1 MFSSFFVEARSKK
14 HLIVTFLALLE
25 WYGCAKSGSIRK
37 KPSKTFK
44 LPNGRKKPEF
54 MELVEIQ
61 AIMEA
66 IIYVAD
72 DPVRWEQFKDVF
84 PEENPETLKQALA
97 GMVEAFN
104 ARPGGM
110 IIREVAGGFRMTTR
124 PEHHEQIRAYLKT
137 RPNAKLSMA
146 ALETLAVIA
155 YKQPVTLAEILAIRG
170 KKSSTALQTLLER
183 KMVTIVGR
191 KPVVGRPILYGT
203 SKEFLIHFGLKSLS
217 ELPTLEEFAQIASEQ
232 L

>member
-1 MFSSFFVEARSKK
+1 
-14 HLIVTFLALLE
+14 
-25 WYGCAKSGSIRK
+25 
-37 KPSKTFK
+37 
-44 LPNGRKKPEF
+44 
-54 MELVEIQ
+54 MEINEMQ

-72 DPVRWEQFKDVF
+72 DPVKREQFKEVF
-84 PEENPETLKQALA
+84 PKESPETIDQALRNL
-97 GMVEAFN
+97 VESFN

-110 IIREVAGGFRMTTR
+110 SIREVAGGFRMTTR
-124 PEHHEQIRAYLKT
+124 PEHHEQIRLYLKT

-170 KKSSTALQTLLER
+170 KKSTTALQTLLER
-183 KMVTIVGR
+183 KLVAILGR

-203 SKEFLIHFGLKSLS
+203 SREFLIHFGLKDLS
-217 ELPTLEEFAQIASEQ
+217 DLPTLEEFAQIAGDQ

>member
-1 MFSSFFVEARSKK
+1 M
-14 HLIVTFLALLE
+14 
-25 WYGCAKSGSIRK
+25 
-37 KPSKTFK
+37 
-44 LPNGRKKPEF
+44 
-54 MELVEIQ
+54 Q
-61 AIMEA
+61 AVMEA

-72 DPVRWEQFKDVF
+72 DPVKPDQLREVF
-84 PEENPETLKQALA
+84 PEDSPEIIEQALK

-124 PEHHEQIRAYLKT
+124 PEHHEHIRAYLKT

-155 YKQPVTLAEILAIRG
+155 YKQPVTLAEVLGIRG

-183 KMVTIVGR
+183 KLVCIQGR
-191 KPVVGRPILYGT
+191 KQVIGRPILYGT
-203 SKEFLIHFGLKSLS
+203 SKEFLIHFGLKNLTD
-217 ELPTLEEFAQIASEQ
+217 LPTLEEFAQMAGEQ

>member
-1 MFSSFFVEARSKK
+1 
-14 HLIVTFLALLE
+14 
-25 WYGCAKSGSIRK
+25 
-37 KPSKTFK
+37 
-44 LPNGRKKPEF
+44 
-54 MELVEIQ
+54 MEMQ

-72 DPVRWEQFKDVF
+72 DPVKIEQFKDVF
-84 PEENPETLKQALA
+84 PDESREKIEQALSA
-97 GMVEAFN
+97 MMEAFN
-104 ARPGGM
+104 SRPGGM
-110 IIREVAGGFRMTTR
+110 TIREVAGGYRMTTR
-124 PEHHEQIRAYLKT
+124 PEYHEEIRTYLKT

-183 KMVTIVGR
+183 KLVAILGR
-191 KPVVGRPILYGT
+191 KAVVGRPILYGT
-203 SKEFLIHFGLKSLS
+203 SREFLIHFGLNSLTD
-217 ELPTLEEFAQIASEQ
+217 LPTLEEFAQLAGEQ

>member
-1 MFSSFFVEARSKK
+1 MEIVE
-14 HLIVTFLALLE
+14 
-25 WYGCAKSGSIRK
+25 
-37 KPSKTFK
+37 
-44 LPNGRKKPEF
+44 
-54 MELVEIQ
+54 MQ

-72 DPVRWEQFKDVF
+72 DPVKPEQLKEVF
-84 PEENPETLKQALA
+84 PEENLKTIDQALKNL
-97 GMVEAFN
+97 MESFN
-104 ARPGGM
+104 ARSGGM
-110 IIREVAGGFRMTTR
+110 IIREVAGGYRMTTR
-124 PEHHEQIRAYLKT
+124 PEHHEQVRAYLKT
-137 RPNAKLSMA
+137 RPSAKLSMA

-183 KMVTIVGR
+183 KMVAICGR

-203 SKEFLIHFGLKSLS
+203 SKEFLIHFGLNSLTD
-217 ELPTLEEFAQIASEQ
+217 LPTLEEFAQIAGEQ

>member
-1 MFSSFFVEARSKK
+1 M
-14 HLIVTFLALLE
+14 
-25 WYGCAKSGSIRK
+25 
-37 KPSKTFK
+37 
-44 LPNGRKKPEF
+44 
-54 MELVEIQ
+54 Q
-61 AIMEA
+61 AVMEA

-72 DPVRWEQFKDVF
+72 DPVKIEQFKEVF
-84 PEENPETLKQALA
+84 PGESRETLDQALTA
-97 GMVEAFN
+97 MVEAFN

-110 IIREVAGGFRMTTR
+110 IIREVAGGYRMTTR
-124 PEHHEQIRAYLKT
+124 PEYHEEIRAYLKT

-183 KMVTIVGR
+183 KMVAILGR
-191 KPVVGRPILYGT
+191 KSVVGRPILYGT
-203 SKEFLIHFGLKSLS
+203 SKEFLIHFGLNSLS
-217 ELPTLEEFAQIASEQ
+217 DLPTLEEFAQIAGEQ

>member
-1 MFSSFFVEARSKK
+1 M
-14 HLIVTFLALLE
+14 
-25 WYGCAKSGSIRK
+25 
-37 KPSKTFK
+37 
-44 LPNGRKKPEF
+44 
-54 MELVEIQ
+54 Q

-72 DPVRWEQFKDVF
+72 DPVKLDQLKEVF
-84 PEENPETLKQALA
+84 PDESLETIEQALKNL
-97 GMVEAFN
+97 VESFN
-104 ARPGGM
+104 ARIGGM
-110 IIREVAGGFRMTTR
+110 LIREVAGGYRMTTR
-124 PEHHEQIRAYLKT
+124 PEYHEQIRSYLKT
-137 RPNAKLSMA
+137 RPSAKLSMA

-203 SKEFLIHFGLKSLS
+203 SREFLIHFGLKNLS
-217 ELPTLEEFAQIASEQ
+217 ELPTLEEFAQIAGEQ

>member
-1 MFSSFFVEARSKK
+1 
-14 HLIVTFLALLE
+14 
-25 WYGCAKSGSIRK
+25 
-37 KPSKTFK
+37 
-44 LPNGRKKPEF
+44 
-54 MELVEIQ
+54 MELIEMQ
-61 AIMEA
+61 AVMEA

-72 DPVRWEQFKDVF
+72 DPVRSEQFREVF
-84 PEENPETLKQALA
+84 PEESAEAIEQALT

-110 IIREVAGGFRMTTR
+110 IIREVAGGYRMTTR

-183 KMVTIVGR
+183 KLVAIQGR

-203 SKEFLIHFGLKSLS
+203 SKEFLIHFGLKNLS
-217 ELPTLEEFAQIASEQ
+217 DLPTLEEFAQMAGEQ

>member
-1 MFSSFFVEARSKK
+1 
-14 HLIVTFLALLE
+14 
-25 WYGCAKSGSIRK
+25 
-37 KPSKTFK
+37 
-44 LPNGRKKPEF
+44 
-54 MELVEIQ
+54 MENIEMQ

-72 DPVRWEQFKDVF
+72 DPVKLEQFKEVF
-84 PEENPETLKQALA
+84 PEESPEMIERALQAL
-97 GMVEAFN
+97 VENFN
-104 ARPGGM
+104 ARQGGM
-110 IIREVAGGFRMTTR
+110 LIREVAGGYRMTTR

-137 RPNAKLSMA
+137 RPSAKLSMA

-170 KKSSTALQTLLER
+170 KKSTTALQTLLER
-183 KMVTIVGR
+183 KMVAILGR

-203 SKEFLIHFGLKSLS
+203 SKEFLIHFGLKNLS
-217 ELPTLEEFAQIASEQ
+217 DLPTLEEFAQIAGEQ

>member
-1 MFSSFFVEARSKK
+1 
-14 HLIVTFLALLE
+14 
-25 WYGCAKSGSIRK
+25 
-37 KPSKTFK
+37 
-44 LPNGRKKPEF
+44 
-54 MELVEIQ
+54 MEPIEMQ

-72 DPVRWEQFKDVF
+72 DPVKVEQLKEVF
-84 PEENPETLKQALA
+84 PEESAQTIAQALHD
-97 GMVEAFN
+97 MVEGFN

-110 IIREVAGGFRMTTR
+110 TIREVAGGYRMTTR

-137 RPNAKLSMA
+137 RPSAKLSMA

-155 YKQPVTLAEILAIRG
+155 YKQPVTLAEILSIRG

-183 KMVTIVGR
+183 KMVAIVGR
-191 KPVVGRPILYGT
+191 KAVVGRPILYGT
-203 SKEFLIHFGLKSLS
+203 SKEFLIHFGLNSLS
-217 ELPTLEEFAQIASEQ
+217 DLPTLEEFAQMAGEQ

>member
-1 MFSSFFVEARSKK
+1 MDIIE
-14 HLIVTFLALLE
+14 
-25 WYGCAKSGSIRK
+25 
-37 KPSKTFK
+37 
-44 LPNGRKKPEF
+44 
-54 MELVEIQ
+54 MQ

-72 DPVRWEQFKDVF
+72 DPVKIEQFKDVF
-84 PEENPETLKQALA
+84 PDESRAAIEQALNA
-97 GMVEAFN
+97 LMEAFN
-104 ARPGGM
+104 ERPGGM
-110 IIREVAGGFRMTTR
+110 IIREVAGGYRMTTR
-124 PEHHEQIRAYLKT
+124 PQYHEEIRAYLKT

-183 KMVTIVGR
+183 KMVAILGR
-191 KPVVGRPILYGT
+191 KAVVGRPILYGT
-203 SKEFLIHFGLKSLS
+203 SKEFLIHFGLNGLAD
-217 ELPTLEEFAQIASEQ
+217 LPTLEEFAQIAGEQ